1 MTSQKTAATGTTISG
16 AVKPEDNFQKVGK
29 VYQPIKYEMG
39 QDFVQAKRQ
48 TPQQL
53 NPVDTN
59 YYPILCQQAAV

>member
-1 MTSQKTAATGTTISG
+1 MTSQKTASAGTTISG

-29 VYQPIKYEMG
+29 VYQPIKYETG

-53 NPVDTN
+53 KPVDTD
-59 YYPILCQQAAV
+59 YYPVLCQQAAV